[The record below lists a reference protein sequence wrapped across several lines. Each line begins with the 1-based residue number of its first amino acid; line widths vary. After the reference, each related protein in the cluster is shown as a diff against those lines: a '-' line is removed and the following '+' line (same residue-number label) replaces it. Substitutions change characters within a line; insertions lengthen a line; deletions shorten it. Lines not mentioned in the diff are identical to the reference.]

1 MSFNTIGYLIKDSF
15 TGMKKDFKNT
25 MISLGTMF
33 ATMLLIAVA
42 YIVYVNENKLIDD
55 TKDRSSNIVAY
66 VDVNVTDE
74 QAKLIGYNIEDFIG
88 VTESVYRD
96 KDYAINLAKSM
107 NPIMVEGFSDEIL
120 KTIYPA
126 YFVVSFDDV
135 TMIDVIVDKLK
146 SQDGIEEITVNRYA
160 AEKARDAEIYKAV
173 AIVAVIYII
182 EFSIFL
188 MMNTTKLM
196 MFSKRKEIS
205 IMKYVGAKN
214 NFIRAPFAI
223 QGVFT
228 AIIAVMIT
236 MLVIYIAYPAFIRS
250 MTTLESGF
258 SFIAFDSLYQ
268 NLVGLLLLI
277 GVAIGMVGSSASMKK
292 YLDV

>member
-1 MSFNTIGYLIKDSF
+1 MSFNTIGYLFKDSF
-15 TGMKKDFKNT
+15 HGMKKDLKNT
-25 MISLGTMF
+25 LISLGTMF

-42 YIVYVNENKLIDD
+42 YLVYMNENKLIDD

-66 VDVNVTDE
+66 VNIDVTDE
-74 QAKLIGYNIEDFIG
+74 EAKQIGYKIEEIRG
-88 VTESVYRD
+88 VTSNTYRD
-96 KDYAINLAKSM
+96 KEYAIELAKSM

-126 YFVVSFDDV
+126 YYVITFDDV
-135 TMIDVIVDKLK
+135 SMVESITYELNKIVE
-146 SQDGIEEITVNRYA
+146 IEDISVNQYA
-160 AEKARDAEIYKAV
+160 AAKARDAEIYKAV

-182 EFSIFL
+182 EFSVFL

-196 MFSKRKEIS
+196 MYSKRKEIS

-223 QGVFT
+223 QGVLT
-228 AIIAVMIT
+228 AVVSVGLT
-236 MLVIYIAYPAFIRS
+236 MLIINVAYPAFIRS

-258 SFIAFDSLYQ
+258 SFIAFDSLFKE
-268 NLVGLLLLI
+268 LALLLAVIGVLI
-277 GVAIGMVGSSASMKK
+277 GIIGSSASMKK

>member
-1 MSFNTIGYLIKDSF
+1 MSFNTIGYLVKDSF
-15 TGMKKDFKNT
+15 SGMRKDIKNT
-25 MISLGTMF
+25 LISLGTMF

-66 VDVNVTDE
+66 VDVNITDE
-74 QAKLIGYNIEDFIG
+74 QAKLIGYNIEDFVG
-88 VTESVYRD
+88 VTSSTYRD
-96 KDYAINLAKSM
+96 KDYAITLAKSM

-126 YFVVSFDDV
+126 YFVVTFDDV
-135 TMIDVIVDKLK
+135 TMVDVIVDKLR
-146 SQDGIEEITVNRYA
+146 SQTGIEEITVNRYA

-182 EFSIFL
+182 EFSVFL

-228 AIIAVMIT
+228 AIVAVFIT

-250 MTTLESGF
+250 MTTLETGF
-258 SFIAFDSLYQ
+258 SFIAFDGLYQ
-268 NLVGLLLLI
+268 NLVAILLFVGI
-277 GVAIGMVGSSASMKK
+277 AIGMIGSSASMKK